1 MSSSIPPKGADIA
14 NEKLLEMGCGTV
26 TSSNNDSK
34 SQTSS
39 SSTSQSNEFV
49 DSSLTGGMTIGP
61 PIDGKQI
68 N

>member
-26 TSSNNDSK
+26 TSSNNESK

-39 SSTSQSNEFV
+39 STCQSNEFV